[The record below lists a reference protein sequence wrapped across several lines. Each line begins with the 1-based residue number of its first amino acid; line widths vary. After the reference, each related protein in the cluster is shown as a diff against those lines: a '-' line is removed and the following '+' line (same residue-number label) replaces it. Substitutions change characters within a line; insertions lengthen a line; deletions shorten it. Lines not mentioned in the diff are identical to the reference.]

1 MYSAGNLGRHRLVNQ
16 FMRRV
21 RDICE
26 AVDVQ
31 LGYKPRRR
39 RRKAAPA

>member
-1 MYSAGNLGRHRLVNQ
+1 MYSAANLGRQRQVNL
-16 FMRRV
+16 FMRRA

-26 AVDVQ
+26 AVDVK

-39 RRKAAPA
+39 RRKAVAT

>member
-1 MYSAGNLGRHRLVNQ
+1 MYSAANIGRKRQVNE
-16 FMRRV
+16 FMRQV

-39 RRKAAPA
+39 RKAVAT